1 MPSNEEFYALKAQ
14 RDLLFSGLKK
24 IATSDST
31 PDSIKIYLNSLAKKV
46 VATKST
52 SVSFAENNKPFE
64 VGDIVM
70 TTNNKICKYRI
81 EKLYEEL
88 GTKMCTLRT
97 VWVKDNKAPADGVH
111 NGVPI
116 SLLKHSKGT

>member
-14 RDLLFSGLKK
+14 RDLLFAGLKK

-46 VATKST
+46 VATKS
-52 SVSFAENNKPFE
+52 VSFIENKPFA

-81 EKLYEEL
+81 EKLYEDL
-88 GTKMCTLRT
+88 GAQMCTLRT
-97 VWVKDNKAPADGVH
+97 VWVKDNQAPADGVH
-111 NGVPI
+111 NGVPV
-116 SLLKHSKGT
+116 SLLKHSKGA